1 MAGENLESTLII
13 KDEASAVLEKIAK
26 QSEETGEALAD
37 VLQALKSIDAV
48 GEVQAGATIKAETT
62 PKAPKDQTR
71 STAEEKQGGNIWES
85 AQDVT
90 SIAAVI
96 EETNAIL
103 EEIPETAQSAF
114 NEWDDFVQEIE
125 GVFKEIPKDAEKAAE
140 NITSAV
146 IETMET
152 AENVAGGIQEEF
164 EKAQDEIEDIIGDIE
179 DTAEDTGKKVEKGVR
194 GLGADIGGWWS
205 IIKDVLNKIGDIFG
219 KLAKES
225 DKLNMRIARFGLV
238 ADSEGKTGEARS
250 ARSEELYKQHQK
262 FSQALGVQSEAFN
275 ETVLNM
281 YSNGAGVVKSIEDA
295 QRIAASSYMA
305 MDVAGLSG
313 RDKDAVMGE
322 IQSMVAVGI
331 ADPDQIQ
338 ESMKI
343 APNILRTI
351 EKQWEQNMNG
361 KALRLNDGTEIKDA
375 TGKIAVLAQ
384 EGQITAELVA
394 QAMIN
399 SAKDTNE
406 TWKTLPSTW
415 EKLKNRIDVIVENM
429 TVGIMKKFGELADD
443 ERIANFIAS
452 ALEFGQDVV
461 DFMQAVVIPVIG
473 GAIMAIISALT
484 TIFDVLKNW
493 YTAVPVMMAVG
504 AVLVQVAAKAGL
516 LTKAFTALK
525 VVLTAISAN
534 PVIAILG
541 AVLLATLAVA
551 HLVRTTQT
559 GQEIMLEVTAAISYA
574 FQQVATAIINIPEI
588 ITSAW
593 RGVQSYIGGV
603 ITGILEIVANA
614 LDMLGEFS
622 DTAKE
627 AAESVRAT
635 IVERK
640 KAQDEFD
647 KESEVLKK
655 GWKGEFEANTKQY
668 QDYRLRIPE
677 MAAENLMKNKDELKL
692 DGFLDSVLKNQEN
705 APGTKNNPATVK
717 GKVAIDGEYYDI
729 IKRAAGAEIVNRYT
743 TMRPTVNAKFGDINQ
758 MNAKDVLKDLVN
770 EMERAKG
777 ASLAEAQAQG
787 A

>member
-48 GEVQAGATIKAETT
+48 GEVQAGATIKAETA

-71 STAEEKQGGNIWES
+71 TAAEERQGGNIWES
-85 AQDVT
+85 AQEANEVA
-90 SIAAVI
+90 SIL

-103 EEIPETAQSAF
+103 AEIPETAQSALS
-114 NEWDDFVQEIE
+114 EWDDFVKEIE
-125 GVFKEIPKDAEKAAE
+125 GVFKEIPKEAESAAE
-140 NITSAV
+140 EISTVVKEIT
-146 IETMET
+146 ET
-152 AENVAGGIQEEF
+152 AGNVAEEIQEEIEQTQNEF
-164 EKAQDEIEDIIGDIE
+164 EDIIDDIE

-238 ADSEGKTGEARS
+238 ADSEGKTGDARG

-305 MDVAGLSG
+305 MDIAGLSG

-322 IQSMVAVGI
+322 VQSMVAVGI
-331 ADPDQIQ
+331 ADADQIQ

-361 KALRLNDGTEIKDA
+361 KGLRLNDGTEIKDA
-375 TGKIAVLAQ
+375 TGKIAILAQ

-399 SAKDTNE
+399 SAEETNE
-406 TWKTLPSTW
+406 KWKTLPSTW
-415 EKLKNRIDVIVENM
+415 EKLKNRVEVIVENM
-429 TVGIMKKFGELADD
+429 TAGIMKKFGELADD
-443 ERIANFIAS
+443 ARIANFIAS

-461 DFMQAVVIPVIG
+461 DFMQTVVIPVVG
-473 GAIMAIISALT
+473 GALMAIMSALT

-493 YTAVPVMMAVG
+493 YTAVPVLLAVG
-504 AVLVQVAAKAGL
+504 AVLVQIAVNTGI

-534 PVIAILG
+534 PVMAILG

-551 HLVRTTQT
+551 HLVRTTQR
-559 GQEIMLEVTAAISYA
+559 GQEIMLEVTAAISFA
-574 FQQVATAIINIPEI
+574 FQQVATAITNLPDI
-588 ITSAW
+588 IMSAL
-593 RGVQSYIGGV
+593 RGVKSYMSWFV
-603 ITGILEIVANA
+603 TGILEIVAKG
-614 LDMLGEFS
+614 LEMLGKFS

-627 AAESVRAT
+627 AAESVRTT
-635 IVERK
+635 IAERNK
-640 KAQDEFD
+640 EQEAFD
-647 KESEVLKK
+647 KESEELKK
-655 GWKGEFEANTKQY
+655 GWMGEFEANSKHY
-668 QDYRLRIPE
+668 DEYRLKIPE
-677 MAAENLMKNKDELKL
+677 MAAENLLRNKEDLKL

-729 IKRAAGAEIVNRYT
+729 IKRSAGAEIVNRYT

-758 MNAKDVLKDLVN
+758 MNAKDVLKDLVE